1 MRLSPFLWILYR
13 YSCVNVT
20 AIAPAIIRE
29 CSAAAIAYCNSN
41 ELMDLTA
48 AAVAVDFNTLERKT

>member
-1 MRLSPFLWILYR
+1 
-13 YSCVNVT
+13 VT